1 MTEKKIKKVIFEDFK
16 ETRIQTVKELYRF
29 LGVDPDFIPEENEK
43 KDAGKRPRS
52 LFLSRIAHSGNPF
65 LGELPQV
72 RLNETNK
79 GLQVM
84 GGALRALINK
94 VNWKTGYPNM
104 EVDTRKKLNQYFE
117 PYNKKLEKLLDI
129 NVDHWKN

>member
-1 MTEKKIKKVIFEDFK
+1 MIFEDFK
-16 ETRIQTVKELYRF
+16 GTPIQTVKELYRF
-29 LGVDPDFIPEENEK
+29 LGVDSDFTPEENEK

-52 LFLSRIAHSGNPF
+52 LFISRIAHSGNPF

-72 RLNETNK
+72 RLNENNK

-94 VNWKTGYPNM
+94 VNWKTGYPSM
-104 EVDTRKKLNQYFE
+104 EEDTRNELKQYFE
-117 PYNKKLEKLLDI
+117 PYNKKLEELLDI
-129 NVDHWKN
+129 DVDHWKN

>member
-1 MTEKKIKKVIFEDFK
+1 MIFEDFK
-16 ETRIQTVKELYRF
+16 GTPIQTVKEQYRF
-29 LGVDPDFIPEENEK
+29 LGVDSDFTPEENEK

-72 RLNETNK
+72 RLNENNK

-94 VNWKTGYPNM
+94 VNWKTGYPRM
-104 EVDTRKKLNQYFE
+104 EEDTRNELKQYFE
-117 PYNKKLEKLLDI
+117 PYNKKLEELLDI
-129 NVDHWKN
+129 DVDHWKN